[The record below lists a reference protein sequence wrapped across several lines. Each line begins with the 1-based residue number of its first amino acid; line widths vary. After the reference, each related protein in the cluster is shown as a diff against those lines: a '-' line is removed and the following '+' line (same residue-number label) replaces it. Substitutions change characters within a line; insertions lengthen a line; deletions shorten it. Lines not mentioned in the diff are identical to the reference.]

1 MPTEE
6 LSPSRGLDHEAEL
19 HIRCH
24 AGDDKKHLVVV
35 WLQPE
40 LTGEVAVMVLACI
53 EHKPEGLGAGDEF
66 QIVSNMV
73 QYGLRTRRH
82 LKDLQTK

>member
-6 LSPSRGLDHEAEL
+6 LFSSRGLDREAKL
-19 HIRCH
+19 RIQCQ
-24 AGDDKKHLVVV
+24 AGNDKKHLVVI

-40 LTGEVAVMVLACI
+40 STGKVAVMVVARI

-66 QIVSNMV
+66 
-73 QYGLRTRRH
+73 
-82 LKDLQTK
+82 